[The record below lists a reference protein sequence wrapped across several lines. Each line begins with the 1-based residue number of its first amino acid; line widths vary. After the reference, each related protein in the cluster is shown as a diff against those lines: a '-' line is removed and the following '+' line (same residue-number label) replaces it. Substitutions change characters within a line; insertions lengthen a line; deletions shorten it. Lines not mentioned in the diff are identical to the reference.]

1 MGVDECYS
9 HGGIFMVNLQ
19 NRIAKAKN
27 EKQSG
32 NMIEFKNVECIYLG
46 APAIKYY
53 EKLEDGTKSK
63 DQSGWTLVFS
73 ELGTSR
79 VVKYVYKSQKEAP
92 ALVGGQLYSLSGLGY
107 DFKQNMTLYIAK
119 ATAFDV
125 IND

>member
-1 MGVDECYS
+1 MT
-9 HGGIFMVNLQ
+9 NLQ
-19 NRIAKAKN
+19 SRIAKAKN

-32 NMIEFKNVECIYLG
+32 NMTEFKNVECIYLG

-63 DQSGWTLVFS
+63 DQAGWTLVFS

-79 VVKYVYKSQKEAP
+79 VVKYVYETQKDAP
-92 ALVGGQLYSLSGLGY
+92 NLVGGQLYSLSGLGY
-107 DFKQNMTLYIAK
+107 DFKQNMTVYIAK

>member
-1 MGVDECYS
+1 VGVDECYS

-27 EKQSG
+27 DKQTG
-32 NMIEFKNVECIYLG
+32 NMIEFNNVECIYLG

-63 DQSGWTLVFS
+63 DQSGWTLLFS
-73 ELGTSR
+73 ELGTSK
-79 VVKYVYKSQKEAP
+79 VVKYVYKTQQDAP
-92 ALVGGQLYSLSGLGY
+92 NLVGGQLYSLSGLGY

-125 IND
+125 IKD